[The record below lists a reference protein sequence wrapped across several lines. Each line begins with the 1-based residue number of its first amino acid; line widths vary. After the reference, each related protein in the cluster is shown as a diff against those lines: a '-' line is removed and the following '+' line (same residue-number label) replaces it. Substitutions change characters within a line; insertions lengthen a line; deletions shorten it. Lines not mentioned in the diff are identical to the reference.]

1 MSVRAS
7 LIRLPDRYRETS
19 VRKPL
24 QLVVQLIAYTAF
36 AGAIVYFSQAPAY
49 HYRSADLAA
58 VKVSISHATQH
69 VEPCITLTPEEIAA
83 LAPNMRNTL
92 SCARE
97 RQPLQ
102 MEVDVDG
109 ETVLRIDEPASGLW
123 SDGPAVVYESFQ
135 LPAGTYQLAVRL
147 RDSGRMEDW
156 DYSDAIV
163 AELLPGRYFTIKF
176 RPETGGFVFR

>member
-1 MSVRAS
+1 M
-7 LIRLPDRYRETS
+7 
-19 VRKPL
+19 RKPL
-24 QLVVQLIAYTAF
+24 HLVVQVIAYAVF
-36 AGAIVYFSQAPAY
+36 AGAVAYFSQAPAY
-49 HYRSADLAA
+49 HYRSPDLAA

-92 SCARE
+92 SCARA

-109 ETVLRIDEPASGLW
+109 ETVLQIDEPPSGLW
-123 SDGPAVVYESFQ
+123 SDGPAVVYQSFE
-135 LPAGTYQLAVRL
+135 LPAGTHRIAVRL
-147 RDSGRMEDW
+147 RDSGGTEDW
-156 DYSDAIV
+156 DYSDAVV

>member
-1 MSVRAS
+1 M
-7 LIRLPDRYRETS
+7 
-19 VRKPL
+19 RKPL
-24 QLVVQLIAYTAF
+24 HLVVQVIAYAVF
-36 AGAIVYFSQAPAY
+36 AGAVAYFSQAPAY
-49 HYRSADLAA
+49 HYRSPDLAA

-92 SCARE
+92 SCARA

-109 ETVLRIDEPASGLW
+109 ETVLQIDEPPSGLW
-123 SDGPAVVYESFQ
+123 SDGPAVVYQSFE
-135 LPAGTYQLAVRL
+135 LPAGTHRIAVRL
-147 RDSGRMEDW
+147 RDSGGTEAW
-156 DYSDAIV
+156 DYSDAVV